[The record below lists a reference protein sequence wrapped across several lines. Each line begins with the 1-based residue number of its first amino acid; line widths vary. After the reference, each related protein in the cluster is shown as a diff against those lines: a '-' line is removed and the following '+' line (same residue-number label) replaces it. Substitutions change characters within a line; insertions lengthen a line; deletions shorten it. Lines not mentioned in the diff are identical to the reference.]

1 MKEDV
6 LIHQSRRFL
15 NKQNFFACQKHLLSR
30 AIGTEGEMGKKYDC
44 KKRLN
49 EWFLQAHF
57 HIDSNFIQDFAFALY
72 QNHFYQGLFQADC
85 SLNRFFSFLL
95 TLNQRKKTFLS
106 SFFQN
111 LMIPVFPMVHVFVLP
126 LSVSSPSPPFP
137 EKVSKKKLYPHIVC
151 SLNGFETH
159 PANHFGAG
167 VYVSSCHHWGGMPR
181 NRLNCSGSP
190 VESNL
195 G

>member
-1 MKEDV
+1 MISDAVRRLALPRMKEDV

-95 TLNQRKKTFLS
+95 TLNQR
-106 SFFQN
+106 
-111 LMIPVFPMVHVFVLP
+111 
-126 LSVSSPSPPFP
+126 
-137 EKVSKKKLYPHIVC
+137 
-151 SLNGFETH
+151 
-159 PANHFGAG
+159 
-167 VYVSSCHHWGGMPR
+167 
-181 NRLNCSGSP
+181 
-190 VESNL
+190 
-195 G
+195 